1 MKTKF
6 EKTIVAILSGTL
18 LIIVCGIIAITVIE
32 ATEAEQPE
40 PEMQTYELDLP
51 PVEDVIEWYYQE
63 EEQDGLNKL

>member
-1 MKTKF
+1 MKTKL

-18 LIIVCGIIAITVIE
+18 LIITCGIIAITVI
-32 ATEAEQPE
+32 EAEQPE

>member
-1 MKTKF
+1 MKTKL
-6 EKTIVAILSGTL
+6 EKTVVAVLSGTL
-18 LIIVCGIIAITVIE
+18 LIIVCGVIAITTI
-32 ATEAEQPE
+32 EAEQPE